1 MPKNSLEKEIGISPL
16 ELIDSMPWSVTIYD
30 ARGQVVMVNR
40 KLCQNVNTNPEDWV
54 GKSAD
59 QVVKDGYIS
68 EAIVKEAIE
77 KRKTVY
83 GVTRSRTGVEGL
95 SVCEPVFNDH
105 GNITFFVVSSPLM
118 RDFQEIR
125 SIIKGQQAREKLY
138 IREIEYLRNLLLLN
152 QEDVFESFSMK
163 SILKTIQ
170 KISHMDCTVL
180 ITGESGV
187 GKEVI
192 AKIIHKSSNRKDG
205 PFIPVN
211 ISAIPETL
219 LESELYGYKEGAFT
233 GALKGGKAGLF
244 EVAEGGTLFVDEA
257 GDIPVGMQVKIL
269 RAIDS
274 GEITRV
280 GDTRSK
286 KMDVRIIAAT
296 NRNLEDEISQ
306 GKFREDL
313 YYRLNVVPIKIS
325 PLRER
330 PEDIWLLASHFLK
343 RINEKYN
350 MKKSFSPEILA
361 ALKTH
366 HWPGNI
372 RELRNVIERLAILSN
387 TDEISTEDFN
397 TLIDSPL
404 IENRSTTA
412 LHEYD
417 SYEQSRILS
426 ALKEANGNKS
436 KAAKIL
442 GMQRSKLYRKLRS
455 R

>member
-1 MPKNSLEKEIGISPL
+1 MEISAL
-16 ELIDSMPWSVTIYD
+16 DAIDSMPWSVTIYD
-30 ARGQVVMVNR
+30 SQGKVVMVNR
-40 KLCQNVNTNPEDWV
+40 KLCQNVNTNPEDWL

-59 QVVKDGYIS
+59 QVVEDGYINQAIVT
-68 EAIVKEAIE
+68 EAIK

-105 GNITFFVVSSPLM
+105 GDITFFVVSSPLIK
-118 RDFQEIR
+118 DFQEIR
-125 SIIKGQQAREKLY
+125 TIIEGQQAREKLY
-138 IREIEYLRNLLLLN
+138 VREIEYLRNLLFLN
-152 QEDVFESFSMK
+152 QEDVFESPSMK
-163 SILKTIQ
+163 SILQTVQ
-170 KISHMDCTVL
+170 RISHMDCTVL
-180 ITGESGV
+180 ITGESGT

-192 AKIIHKSSNRKDG
+192 AKIIHKSSNRRKG

-244 EVAEGGTLFVDEA
+244 EVAEGGTLFVDEV
-257 GDIPVGMQVKIL
+257 GDIPIGTQVKIL

-280 GDTRSK
+280 GDTQSK

-296 NRNLEDEISQ
+296 NRNLEEKIRQ
-306 GKFREDL
+306 GKFRDDL
-313 YYRLNVVPIKIS
+313 YYRLNVVPIRIS

-330 PEDIWLLASHFLK
+330 PEDIWFLASHFLK
-343 RINEKYN
+343 RVNEKYN
-350 MKKSFSPEILA
+350 MKKNFSPEILA
-361 ALKTH
+361 ALKTY

-387 TDEISTEDFN
+387 ADEIFTEDFN
-397 TLIDSPL
+397 TLIGSPV
-404 IENRSTTA
+404 IENHSTTT
-412 LHEYD
+412 LREYD
-417 SYEQSRILS
+417 VYERSRILS

-442 GMQRSKLYRKLRS
+442 GMQRSKLYRKLQQ
-455 R
+455 

>member
-1 MPKNSLEKEIGISPL
+1 MVKFGLKEELSVLEV
-16 ELIDSMPWSVTIYD
+16 IDSMPWSVTIYD
-30 ARGQVVMVNR
+30 AQGKVLFVNR
-40 KLCQNVNTNPEDWV
+40 KLCENINANLEDFV

-59 QVVKDGYIS
+59 QLVEGGYIDKVIVTQ
-68 EAIVKEAIE
+68 AIQ

-83 GVTRSRTGVEGL
+83 GITRSRTGVEGL
-95 SVCEPVFNDH
+95 SVCQPVVNDQ
-105 GNITFFVVSSPLM
+105 GVIKFFVVSSPLM
-118 RDFQEIR
+118 KDFQDIR
-125 SIIKGQQAREKLY
+125 ATIEDQQAREKIY
-138 IREIEYLRNLLLLN
+138 IREIEYLRNLLFLD
-152 QEDVFESFSMK
+152 QEDVFESSSMK
-163 SILKTIQ
+163 TILQTVY

-180 ITGESGV
+180 ITGESGT
-187 GKEVI
+187 GKEVV
-192 AKIIHKSSNRKDG
+192 AKIIHKNSNRKDG

-233 GALKGGKAGLF
+233 GALRGGKAGLF
-244 EVAEGGTLFVDEA
+244 EVAEGGTLFVDEV
-257 GDIPVGMQVKIL
+257 GDIPIGIQVKIL

-280 GDTRSK
+280 GDTRAR
-286 KMDVRIIAAT
+286 KMNVRIIAAT
-296 NRNLEDEISQ
+296 NRNLEEDIKN
-306 GKFREDL
+306 GRFRDDL

-330 PEDIWLLASHFLK
+330 PEDIWLLALHFLK
-343 RINEKYN
+343 GINEKYKMN
-350 MKKSFSPEILA
+350 KSFSPEILA
-361 ALKTH
+361 ALKTY

-387 TDEISTEDFN
+387 KDEIFPDDFN
-397 TLIDSPL
+397 NLIGIPSAINQP
-404 IENRSTTA
+404 SATA

-417 SYEQSRILS
+417 AYEQSRILS

-442 GMQRSKLYRKLRS
+442 SMPRSTLYRKLHR
-455 R
+455 

>member
-1 MPKNSLEKEIGISPL
+1 MEISALEV
-16 ELIDSMPWSVTIYD
+16 IDSMPWSVTIYD
-30 ARGQVVMVNR
+30 SQGKVVMVNS
-40 KLCQNVNTNPEDWV
+40 KLCQNVNTNPEDWI

-59 QVVKDGYIS
+59 QVVKDGYINQ
-68 EAIVKEAIE
+68 AIVTKAIS

-83 GVTRSRTGVEGL
+83 GVTRSRTGAEGL
-95 SVCEPVFNDH
+95 SVCEPVINDH
-105 GNITFFVVSSPLM
+105 GDITFFVVSSPLM
-118 RDFQEIR
+118 KDFQEIR
-125 SIIKGQQAREKLY
+125 AIIEGQQAREKLY
-138 IREIEYLRNLLLLN
+138 IREIEYLRNFLFLN
-152 QEDVFESFSMK
+152 QEDVFESPGMK
-163 SILKTIQ
+163 SILQTVQ
-170 KISHMDCTVL
+170 KISKTDCTVL

-211 ISAIPETL
+211 VSTIPETL
-219 LESELYGYKEGAFT
+219 LESELYGYKQGSFT

-244 EVAEGGTLFVDEA
+244 EVAEGGTLFVDEV
-257 GDIPVGMQVKIL
+257 GDIPIGMQVKIL
-269 RAIDS
+269 RAIDN

-296 NRNLEDEISQ
+296 NRNLEEEIRH
-306 GKFREDL
+306 GKFRDDL

-343 RINEKYN
+343 RVNEKYN
-350 MKKSFSPEILA
+350 IKKSSSPEILA
-361 ALKTH
+361 ALKTY

-387 TDEISTEDFN
+387 ADEITMEDFN
-397 TLIDSPL
+397 TLIDSPV
-404 IENRSTTA
+404 IENHSATV
-412 LHEYD
+412 LHGYD
-417 SYEQSRILS
+417 AYEQSRILS

-442 GMQRSKLYRKLRS
+442 GMPRSKLYRKLKK
-455 R
+455 

>member
-1 MPKNSLEKEIGISPL
+1 MAKRYSGKEMDTL
-16 ELIDSMPWSVTIYD
+16 DVIDSMPWSVTIYD
-30 ARGQVVMVNR
+30 AQGKVILVNR
-40 KLCQNVNTNPEDWV
+40 KLCENVNTNPEDWI

-59 QVVKDGYIS
+59 QLVKDGYIDKVIVTQ
-68 EAIVKEAIE
+68 AIKE
-77 KRKTVY
+77 RKTVY
-83 GVTRSRTGVEGL
+83 GTTRSRTGVEGL
-95 SVCEPVFNDH
+95 SVCQPVFNDQ
-105 GNITFFVVSSPLM
+105 GDIEYFVVSSPLM
-118 RDFQEIR
+118 KDFHEIR
-125 SIIKGQQAREKLY
+125 TVIEGQQAREKLY
-138 IREIEYLRNLLLLN
+138 IREIEYLRNLLFVD
-152 QEDVFESFSMK
+152 QENVFESRSMK
-163 SILKTIQ
+163 SILQTVQ

-180 ITGESGV
+180 ITGESGA
-187 GKEVI
+187 GKEVV
-192 AKIIHKSSNRKDG
+192 AKIIHKNSNRKDG

-233 GALKGGKAGLF
+233 GAARGGKAGLF
-244 EVAEGGTLFVDEA
+244 EVAEGGTLFVDEV
-257 GDIPVGMQVKIL
+257 GDIPLSIQVKIL

-280 GDTRSK
+280 GDTRAK
-286 KMDVRIIAAT
+286 KMNVRIIAAT
-296 NRNLEDEISQ
+296 NRDIEERIRQ
-306 GKFREDL
+306 GQFRDDL
-313 YYRLNVVPIKIS
+313 YYRLNVVPIRIS

-343 RINEKYN
+343 GINEKYN

-361 ALKTH
+361 ALKAY

-387 TDEISTEDFN
+387 TDEISPDDFN
-397 TLIDSPL
+397 NLIGSPL
-404 IENRSTTA
+404 VLHQPAASP

-417 SYEQSRILS
+417 AYEQSRILS

-442 GMQRSKLYRKLRS
+442 GMPRSKLYRKLS